1 MSEDL
6 TPAQERAVRLALKC
20 ASLTK
25 QLDQAKDTMN
35 ELEIQ
40 LRRAQIQLERAGVTL
55 DLEAANR
62 EERSA

>member
-1 MSEDL
+1 MSDL
-6 TPAQERAVRLALKC
+6 TPSQERAVRLALKC

-25 QLDQAKDTMN
+25 QLDQCRQKAED
-35 ELEIQ
+35 LEIA
-40 LRRAQIQLERAGVTL
+40 LRRAQIQLERVGVSL